1 MSDTEQITFESWLA
15 EQDEDAQ
22 HLIAEHIAGLKSA
35 LDSERNG
42 RKTLEK
48 QLRDAAKQLENGSE
62 AQKQI
67 EQMAADLNAASARAA
82 FYEAAHGAGVRNL
95 PLAFIA
101 AREAGLL
108 DSDGAADLKAMQ
120 ERFPELFATSSPTA
134 VPSHAG
140 NGTQRPAPASEPS
153 MDTFIRKAAG
163 R

>member
-1 MSDTEQITFESWLA
+1 MSDTQQITFESWLTG
-15 EQDEDAQ
+15 QDEATQ
-22 HLIAEHIAGLKSA
+22 SLIGDHIAGLKSA

-48 QLRDAAKQLENGSE
+48 QLRDAAKQLESGSE
-62 AQKQI
+62 AQKQL
-67 EQMAADLNAASARAA
+67 EQMAADLNAASTRAS

-108 DSDGAADLKAMQ
+108 DGDGIANLKAMQ
-120 ERFPELFATSSPTA
+120 ERFPELFAAPGPTA

-153 MDTFIRKAAG
+153 MDAFIRKAAG